1 VVDASRCTAERRS
14 SLLDQA
20 LGRARRTA
28 GPVASALAG
37 LATLALA
44 SACGNDETEQ
54 SQPAYLT
61 REELLNPDTCREC
74 HSTHYS
80 EWVGSMHA
88 YAAKDPVFVAMNRRG
103 QRETNGA
110 LGSFC
115 VNCHAPLAVREAERA
130 GTVVDDWSNFNELP
144 YADQGVGCYF
154 CHNISSV
161 EGTHNAQLSL
171 ANDVT
176 MRGRF
181 RDPVQNSAHASA
193 ASPFLSGVQPE
204 SAAACGSCH
213 DIVLPSPPAPPA
225 EKPVELERT
234 FREWQSSV
242 FAPEHAL
249 TPSSMATC
257 AACHMRGGPPR
268 VIADVPGLALPA
280 RTPHAHTFPAV
291 DMAFPSV
298 PSTPDPA
305 ESQALREEQRQQIQE
320 LLDNTLLIEI
330 CVELAPLNLSAVYLT
345 IDNANAGHNWPSGA
359 SQDRRAWVEV
369 TAYRKGQ
376 VLYTNAVP
384 GDREPAADHK
394 DAWIFRDRIFNGDR
408 EVHMFWEA
416 TRVQEPAGTIGVQLS
431 RSDPRWFNAA
441 HASQRFP
448 VDGTKYFTKPPGDDS
463 GVPDRVTV
471 KVRIRAMGED
481 VLSDLVQS
489 GDLDPNLVSEIPTF
503 DLLPNRHLAGILP
516 SLAEV
521 SMEWSEAAKNSGRF
535 NVLPDYT
542 GGRQKDC
549 ISMVR

>member
-20 LGRARRTA
+20 LGRARRA
-28 GPVASALAG
+28 APVAPALIGLFALA
-37 LATLALA
+37 
-44 SACGNDETEQ
+44 CGSDKTEPTEPTYR
-54 SQPAYLT
+54 SRA
-61 REELLNPDTCREC
+61 ELLNPETCREC

-103 QRETNGA
+103 QRETNGE

-115 VNCHAPLAVREAERA
+115 VNCHAPLAVREAERT

-161 EGTHNAQLSL
+161 EDSHNAKLSL

-181 RDPVQNSAHASA
+181 GDPVQNSAHASA
-193 ASPFLSGVQPE
+193 ASPFLSGAAPE
-204 SAAACGSCH
+204 SATACGSCH
-213 DIVLPSPPAPPA
+213 DIVLPTPPAPPA
-225 EKPVELERT
+225 ETPVELERT
-234 FREWQSSV
+234 FREWKSSV

-257 AACHMRGGPPR
+257 AGCHMRGGAPR

-291 DMAFPSV
+291 DMSFPSV
-298 PSTPDPA
+298 PATPDPA
-305 ESQALREEQRQQIQE
+305 EDQALREQQRSQIQE

-330 CVELAPLNLSAVYLT
+330 CVELAPLSNSAVYLT

-384 GDREPAADHK
+384 GDREPPGDNRE
-394 DAWIFRDRIFNGDR
+394 AWIFRDRIFNGDR

-416 TRVQEPAGTIGVQLS
+416 TRVAKGTIGVQVG
-431 RSDPRWFNAA
+431 RNDPNWLTAA
-441 HASQRFP
+441 HASRRFP
-448 VDGTKYFTKPPGDDS
+448 ATGTVYFTKLPEDDS

-471 KVRIRAMGED
+471 KVRIRAMGDD

-489 GDLDPNLVSEIPTF
+489 GDLDPGVIEEMPTF
-503 DLLPNRHLAGILP
+503 DLLPNRHLAGVLP
-516 SLAEV
+516 SLNEI

-535 NVLPDYT
+535 NVLPDFT

>member
-1 VVDASRCTAERRS
+1 
-14 SLLDQA
+14 
-20 LGRARRTA
+20 
-28 GPVASALAG
+28 
-37 LATLALA
+37 
-44 SACGNDETEQ
+44 
-54 SQPAYLT
+54 
-61 REELLNPDTCREC
+61 
-74 HSTHYS
+74 
-80 EWVGSMHA
+80 MHA

-103 QRETNGA
+103 QRETNGQ

-115 VNCHAPLAVREAERA
+115 VNCHAPMAVREAERA
-130 GTVVDDWSNFNELP
+130 GTVVEDWSKFDELP
-144 YADQGVGCYF
+144 YADQGVSCYF

-171 ANDVT
+171 GNDVT
-176 MRGRF
+176 MRGRY
-181 RDPVQNSAHASA
+181 DNPVQNNAHASA
-193 ASPFLSGVQPE
+193 ASPFLDGADPQ

-225 EKPVELERT
+225 DKPVELERT

-257 AACHMRGGPPR
+257 AGCHMRGGAPR
-268 VIADVPGLALPA
+268 VIADVPGLALPV
-280 RTPHAHTFPAV
+280 RTNHAHTFPAV

-298 PSTPDPA
+298 PSTSDA
-305 ESQALREEQRQQIQE
+305 VESRELREEQRRQIQE

-330 CVELAPLNLSAVYLT
+330 CVELAPANFSAVYLT

-376 VLYTNAVP
+376 VLYTNAVE
-384 GDREPAADHK
+384 GDREPPGDNK
-394 DAWIFRDRIFNGDR
+394 EAWLLRDRIFNGDR

-416 TRVQEPAGTIGVQLS
+416 TRVEEGTIGVQLN
-431 RSDPRWFNAA
+431 RMDPRSFTAA
-441 HASQRFP
+441 HAVRRFP
-448 VDGTKYFTKPPGDDS
+448 ATGTEYIVKTQLPGETEPS
-463 GVPDRVTV
+463 GRPDRVTV
-471 KVRIRAMGED
+471 KVRLRAMGGD

-489 GDLDPNLVSEIPTF
+489 GDLDAKLIDEIPTF
-503 DLLPNRHLAGILP
+503 DLLPNRHLAGVLP
-516 SLAEV
+516 SLNEV
-521 SMEWSEAAKNSGRF
+521 SMEWSEAAKSSGRF
-535 NVLPDYT
+535 NVLPDFT